1 MDEDTKSYEERPLD
15 EEAEE
20 RAVAEF
26 MSEIDLRNSAI
37 KLRGGQD
44 SNEDESS
51 SGRNNDNN
59 SKNNGED
66 AKDDDDVSSK

>member
-1 MDEDTKSYEERPLD
+1 MDEDTKSYEDGPLD

-37 KLRGGQD
+37 KLRGHD
-44 SNEDESS
+44 SNEGDSD
-51 SGRNNDNN
+51 GRNND
-59 SKNNGED
+59 KNRNED
-66 AKDDDDVSSK
+66 EEAKDEDDVSSN